1 MSPKSPTD
9 IMFGNPPSD
18 IHQPSP
24 AELRDWMEL
33 NGGPK
38 VETFADLAAVDET
51 MVPVGGLLR
60 CIETGAVYERA
71 PGGASDAHLDY
82 TGGTGKKW
90 YVRSDVYD
98 PRFFGWSSGDML
110 PYLQQFADGDW
121 ETFRA
126 PRGSEWTLSDTVTIV
141 VDDLTRSKTLDL
153 EGSVRT
159 NTKNSAKI
167 LIQQNDK
174 SLGVL
179 KYVYING
186 GTTHLH
192 SDNNI
197 GFHIK
202 DTRNVRFFG
211 HEVRGD
217 PSLLTSRGVGVLIEN
232 ENAYAERFMW
242 QNCSGVNLRHTIQF
256 HFSGGVDGGFSFA
269 RAMVENMTLN
279 GGVAGEAQIALTTDV
294 DFALGVTNPQNFTLG
309 ETVTQA
315 VTGASG
321 TVLGW
326 PEAQNVLYIGS
337 ATGDFNATDTITGV
351 TSGKTRTPSSVVSP
365 RLPNVYDSTFEN
377 ITGNLEDGVIVMDL
391 GGGMVGTRIM
401 HIACEAEAGTR
412 AYAFRVL
419 KNSAGL
425 DNWTFERPSIGD
437 IDLSN
442 QMDLFHGTPDSKAFS
457 PLKIYE
463 GLRLIPA
470 SNPPDI
476 LDGVMSYADG
486 VGWNPGGIGEG
497 DGGAG
502 CFLRQSGSWQRVVTF
517 VQTNAA
523 NLADANNPINTTG
536 KYYGKPVFSASTNAE
551 YRATG
556 AAPSASWKSQLDGSL
571 ITPV

>member
-9 IMFGNPPSD
+9 IMFGNPPTD

-24 AELRDWMEL
+24 AELRDWMDL

-38 VETFADLAAVDET
+38 VETFADLAEVDET

-60 CIETGAVYERA
+60 CIENGAVYERA
-71 PGGASDAHLDY
+71 PGGAADAHLDY

-90 YVRSDVYD
+90 SVRSDVYD

-126 PRGSEWTLSDTVTIV
+126 PRGSEWDLSDTVTIV

-159 NTKNSAKI
+159 NTKNNAKI

-186 GTTHLH
+186 GTTLLK
-192 SDNNI
+192 SDNNV

-202 DTRNVRFFG
+202 DARNVRFFG
-211 HEVRGD
+211 HEIRGD
-217 PSLLTSRGVGVLIEN
+217 PTLATSQGVGVLVEN
-232 ENAYAERFMW
+232 VSAYSERFMF
-242 QNCSGVNLRHTIQF
+242 QNCTGVNLRHTIQF
-256 HFSGGVDGGFSFA
+256 HFAGGVDGGFSFA
-269 RAMVENMTLN
+269 RAMVENLTLN
-279 GGVAGEAQIALTTDV
+279 GGIAGEAQIALTTDV
-294 DFALGVTNPQNFTLG
+294 GFALGVANPQNYTLG
-309 ETVTQA
+309 EVVTQDL
-315 VTGASG
+315 TGATG
-321 TVLGW
+321 IVLGW
-326 PEAQNVLYIGS
+326 PESQSALFIGS
-337 ATGDFNATDTITGV
+337 ATGTFDTENAVIGA
-351 TSGKTRTPSSVVSP
+351 TSGKSKVPSSVISP

-377 ITGNLEDGVIVMDL
+377 ISGNLNDGVIVMDL
-391 GGGMVGTRIM
+391 GGGMIGTRIR
-401 HIACEAEAGTR
+401 HVACETGAVET
-412 AYAFRVL
+412 AYVFRVL

-425 DNWTFERPSIGD
+425 DNWTFERPSFND
-437 IDLSN
+437 IDLAN
-442 QMDLFHGTPDSKAFS
+442 RMELFHGSPDSKSFA
-457 PLKIYE
+457 PMQVHD
-463 GLRLIPA
+463 GLHLVP
-470 SNPPDI
+470 SNYPPDVK
-476 LDGVMSYADG
+476 DGVIAYADG
-486 VGWNPGGIGEG
+486 VNWNPGGIGEG
-497 DGGAG
+497 NGGAG
-502 CFLRQSGSWQRVVTF
+502 VFMHQGGNWHRLVTF
-517 VQTNAA
+517 KETN
-523 NLADANNPINTTG
+523 NVKLADIADPINTKR
-536 KYYGKPVFSASTNAE
+536 KYFGKPVFSSTTNAE